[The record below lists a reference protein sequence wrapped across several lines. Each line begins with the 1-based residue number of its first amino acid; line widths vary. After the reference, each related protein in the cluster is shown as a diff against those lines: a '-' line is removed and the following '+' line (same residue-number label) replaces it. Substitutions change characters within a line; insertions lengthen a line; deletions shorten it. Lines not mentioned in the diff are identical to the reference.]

1 MGAGEVGRAGGDKR
15 KRRRLTVRLKY
26 SVASSKQSVSRAGGD
41 KCKRWRLLT
50 RLNYPVWSLQY
61 VHVRALSACAPVC
74 ACVRPVQARAR
85 LVERSQLCGHDLL
98 RSTYYVLRTLANNC
112 RE

>member
-50 RLNYPVWSLQY
+50 QY

-98 RSTYYVLRTLANNC
+98 RSTYYVLRTA
-112 RE
+112 